1 MVRRRQ
7 PVIWAIVAALS
18 GSLLGGM
25 VCGGEPEDE
34 QAMEC
39 CRKDASHCNMPE
51 KKQDCCK
58 PNRTGKNPAA
68 VEIAAGSPT
77 TKQRIQ
83 CHGVPDLPVVGV
95 VFHRGAISGPIPLA
109 RGFPDPLAREPRVT
123 PLLI

>member
-1 MVRRRQ
+1 M
-7 PVIWAIVAALS
+7 IWAIVAALS

-34 QAMEC
+34 QAMAC
-39 CRKDASHCNMPE
+39 CREDASHCNMPE

-68 VEIAAGSPT
+68 LEIAASPT
-77 TKQRIQ
+77 TKQRIE
-83 CHGVPDLPVVGV
+83 CHGVPDSPVVGL
-95 VFHRGAISGPIPLA
+95 VFHRGTISRPIPLA
-109 RGFPDPLAREPRVT
+109 RGFPDPLPREPRVT